1 MLTTLPP
8 ESDFLLDP
16 SITFLNHGSF
26 GATPRPVFEEYQR
39 YQLLLENEPVEFL
52 GRQASLLL
60 GTAREILSSYLHTKR
75 DNLVFISNATHGV
88 NIVAHSLDLGPGDEV
103 LTTNHEYGA
112 MDRVWQF
119 LSEQKGFVYKQSN
132 ISLPVYSKETFL
144 DDLFQNVTLHTKVIY
159 LSHITSPT
167 ALIFPVKEVCDKVR
181 NMNILTVIDGA
192 HAPGQIDLDLDGLN
206 ADFYAGN
213 CHKWL
218 CAPKGSAFLFARS
231 DVQQLIKPLVVSWGW
246 RSEMPS
252 SCQFVDYLE
261 WTGTRDISP
270 FLSVPA
276 AIEFQRKNRW
286 DIIRNECHEKA
297 VWINNELIARFGTES
312 LSSRSEWFGQMVAV
326 PLPDSIPSSELQQK
340 LFSEYQIEVPVF
352 QWKGKTL
359 IRISVQA
366 YNDLQDLQFLLYA
379 LQRIYNLD

>member
-88 NIVAHSLDLGPGDEV
+88 NIVANSLDLGPGDEV

-167 ALIFPVKEVCDKVR
+167 ALIFPVKEVCDKAR

-192 HAPGQIDLDLDGLN
+192 HAPGQIDLDLSDLN
-206 ADFYAGN
+206 ADFYTGN

-218 CAPKGSAFLFARS
+218 CAAKGSAFLYARP
-231 DVQQLIKPLVVSWGW
+231 DVQHLIRPLVVSWGW
-246 RSEMPS
+246 RADVPGPS
-252 SCQFVDYLE
+252 QFVDYLE
-261 WTGTRDISP
+261 WAGTRDISP

-276 AIEFQRKNRW
+276 AIEFQRKYRW
-286 DIIRNECHEKA
+286 DIIRSECHEKA
-297 VWINNELIARFGTES
+297 AWINNELTAQFRTES
-312 LSSRSEWFGQMVAV
+312 LSSSSDWFGQMVAV
-326 PLPDSIPSSELQQK
+326 PLPDSIPSSDLQQK
-340 LFSEYQIEVPVF
+340 LFSEYQIEVPVIL
-352 QWKGKTL
+352 WKNKTL
-359 IRISVQA
+359 IRVSVQV
-366 YNDLQDLQFLLYA
+366 YNNLKDLQFLLYA
-379 LQRIYNLD
+379 LQRIYNY